1 MIEDVLGIDAKALG
15 AESCEGAVL
24 PFKIDIADA
33 GEACG
38 LSGLEGVDLGYDACC
53 VEHEDIAVT
62 CAVGLALRFTDVA
75 QVDGVA
81 VTEDTPIDVASKHE
95 GVTRLEGHGLA
106 ALRGGEAVE
115 VVPIGEFGL
124 CGELIF
130 LRCYI
135 IGVASHEEIGDSIS
149 SFEHGVQQSLT

>member
-1 MIEDVLGIDAKALG
+1 MYWASMPKHLELSPVKVR
-15 AESCEGAVL
+15 SCPSRSTSLMLV
-24 PFKIDIADA
+24 KR
-33 GEACG
+33 
-38 LSGLEGVDLGYDACC
+38 
-53 VEHEDIAVT
+53 
-62 CAVGLALRFTDVA
+62 AVGLALRFTDVA